1 MVYQG
6 LTNRTHRLSYVTSQ
20 RVNDEVLADFRTQ
33 VNLWHC
39 ALVSLFTSQV
49 LSVPY
54 KPNSGKE
61 PNFLLLQAQ
70 CSVMTLRFLPFSVC
84 MYV

>member
-6 LTNRTHRLSYVTSQ
+6 LTNRTHRLPYVTSQ
-20 RVNDEVLADFRTQ
+20 RVNDEVLADFRTR

-49 LSVPY
+49 FSAPY
-54 KPNSGKE
+54 KPHSGKE
-61 PNFLLLQAQ
+61 PKFLL
-70 CSVMTLRFLPFSVC
+70 
-84 MYV
+84 